1 MRNRLFAGLAG
12 GLLLLALSG
21 PMFGHHNSAARY
33 DKEHPVTVSGT
44 VKEFRMINPHARI
57 EIEVKEENGNVV
69 VWDTESGSP
78 SGLYRRGWRTDD
90 LKPGDRVTATGAPAV
105 DGSKSMELI
114 KLVTAGGKE
123 LRGTEAVQ
131 GAGTGSP

>member
-1 MRNRLFAGLAG
+1 MRNHLFAGLAV
-12 GLLLLALSG
+12 GLLLLAVSG
-21 PMFGHHNSAARY
+21 PMFGHHNTAAKY
-33 DKEHPVTVSGT
+33 DKEHPVTVSGV

-57 EIEVKEENGNVV
+57 EIEVKEQNGNVV
-69 VWDTESGSP
+69 LWDAESGSP

-90 LKPGDRVTATGAPAV
+90 LKPGERVTATGAPAV
-105 DGSKSMELI
+105 DGSKTMELI
-114 KLVTAGGKE
+114 KLVTSGGKE